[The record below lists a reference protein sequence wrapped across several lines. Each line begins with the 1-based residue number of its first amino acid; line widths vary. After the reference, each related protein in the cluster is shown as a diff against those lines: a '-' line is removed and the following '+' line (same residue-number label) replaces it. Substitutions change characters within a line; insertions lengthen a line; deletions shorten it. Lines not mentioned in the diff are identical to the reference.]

1 MTRTVRLRRMLG
13 IGACVALT
21 ATGCAFQGLNSLPL
35 PGVVGRGPHAHIYH
49 VEIGNV
55 GTLESNSPVMI
66 DDVMVGSVG
75 RMTVQGWHANVE
87 ISVQPDVVVP
97 ANAVAT
103 VGQTSLLGSMHVALN
118 PPPGEPPR
126 GRLEPGST
134 IPLNKTSR
142 YPSTEETLASLSLV
156 INTGGLA
163 QVGDIIHNF
172 NTALSGRQQQ
182 VRELLTRL
190 DTFVGTLD
198 DQRDNIIAS
207 IQALNRVADTFARQR
222 DVITEALGKIP
233 PALDVLIRERPKITT
248 ALEKLGTFSD
258 TATRLVNDTQADL
271 VKNLQNLEPTIR
283 ALADVGPDLATA
295 VAYATHYPFSQ
306 GLIDRGVK
314 GDYMNLW
321 AVVDFTRERLKRTLL
336 LGTRWGQP
344 QIPLNPALGDPWF
357 TQYTYDPVGLTPS
370 MPDTPPGAPPAAIA
384 QASATGAP
392 PAPAPGAA
400 PPADTAPLSAET
412 PWPPSQMDGGG

>member
-1 MTRTVRLRRMLG
+1 MTRTARLRRVLG
-13 IGACVALT
+13 TGACVALM

-35 PGVVGRGPHAHIYH
+35 PGVVGRGGDAHIYH
-49 VEIGNV
+49 VEVANV

-66 DDVMVGSVG
+66 DDVVVGSVG
-75 RMTVQGWHANVE
+75 KMTVQGWHANVE
-87 ISVQPDVVVP
+87 VSVQPDVVVP

-118 PPPGEPPR
+118 PPLGEAPR

-134 IPLNKTSR
+134 IPLSKSSK
-142 YPSTEETLASLSLV
+142 YPSTEQTLASLSLV

-163 QVGDIIHNF
+163 QLGDIIHNF
-172 NTALSGRQQQ
+172 NTTLSGRQQQ
-182 VRELLTRL
+182 VRELLTRF

-207 IQALNRVADTFARQR
+207 IKSLNRLADTFAGQR
-222 DVITEALGKIP
+222 EIIKEALNKIP
-233 PALDVLIRERPKITT
+233 PALEVLIKERPRITT
-248 ALEKLGTFSD
+248 ALEKLGDFSD
-258 TATRLVNDTQADL
+258 TATRLVNDAQADL

-283 ALADVGPDLATA
+283 ALADVGPDLAA
-295 VAYATHYPFSQ
+295 AIAYATHYPFSQ
-306 GLIDRGVK
+306 GLIDRGVR

-321 AVVDFTRERLKRTLL
+321 AVVDFTRERLKRTFL

-344 QIPLNPALGDPWF
+344 QMPLKPAVGDPWF
-357 TQYTYDPVGLTPS
+357 TQYTYDPAGLAPS
-370 MPDTPPGAPPAAIA
+370 IPDTAPGAPPAAIA
-384 QASATGAP
+384 QASASGPP
-392 PAPAPGAA
+392 PAPAQAAA
-400 PPADTAPLSAET
+400 PADPAPLSAQT